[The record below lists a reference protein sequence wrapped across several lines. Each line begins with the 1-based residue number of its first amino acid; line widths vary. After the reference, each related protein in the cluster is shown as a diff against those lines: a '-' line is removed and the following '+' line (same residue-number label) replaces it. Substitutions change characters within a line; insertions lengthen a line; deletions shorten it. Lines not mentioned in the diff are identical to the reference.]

1 MLVGLVAALGAALL
15 FGWAA
20 VDQARAVRAMPGHEN
35 RLGSF
40 VAAGLRDP
48 LLLLVVA
55 AYLGG
60 FVLHAVSIWLLPLYL
75 AQAAISLS
83 MPCTAVLSARRLHEP
98 LGLARWVAVVAV
110 TGGIV
115 LLALGAGEPGEVVTR
130 WPFALSM
137 VGLLVAVLAAGAVV
151 RHRPTLL
158 GAVAGLGY
166 AGSALAVR
174 GVGAE
179 LSAPVVVSALTVP
192 ALGLVAFWLYSLA
205 LARTPVAGLVLSVA
219 GAQIVTQ
226 PVGPARVGI
235 ARRGDEVRNGWA
247 GAVVA
252 GLVLSVAGA
261 VALSSGASAPAGVL
275 GATGADDPA

>member
-75 AQAAISLS
+75 AQATISLS
-83 MPCTAVLSARRLHEP
+83 MPCTAVLSAHRLHEP

-151 RHRPTLL
+151 RRRPTLL

-174 GVGAE
+174 GVGPE

-205 LARTPVAGLVLSVA
+205 LARTTVAPA
-219 GAQIVTQ
+219 TGALIVTQ
-226 PVGPARVGI
+226 TFVPALVGI
-235 ARRGDEVRNGWA
+235 ALLGDEVRDGWA

-261 VALSSGASAPAGVL
+261 VALSSRASAPASVL
-275 GATGADDPA
+275 GAAGADDPA

>member
-1 MLVGLVAALGAALL
+1 MLVGLVAALVAALL

-40 VAAGLRDP
+40 VAAGVRDP

-55 AYLGG
+55 AYLAG

-83 MPCTAVLSARRLHEP
+83 MPCTAVLSAHQLHEP
-98 LGLARWVAVVAV
+98 LGLARWVAVAAV

-115 LLALGAGEPGEVVTR
+115 LLALGAGEPGEVVTH
-130 WPFALSM
+130 WPFALAM
-137 VGLLVAVLAAGAVV
+137 VGVLAAVLAAGAAV
-151 RHRPTLL
+151 RHRPVLL
-158 GAVAGLGY
+158 GAVAGCGY

-179 LSAPVVVSALTVP
+179 LTGPVVVSALTVP
-192 ALGLVAFWLYSLA
+192 ALGLVAFWLYSVA
-205 LARTPVAGLVLSVA
+205 LARTTVAPATGALIVTQTFVPALVGIALLGDEVRSGWAGAVLAGLVLSV
-219 GAQIVTQ
+219 V
-226 PVGPARVGI
+226 
-235 ARRGDEVRNGWA
+235 
-247 GAVVA
+247 
-252 GLVLSVAGA
+252 GA
-261 VALSSGASAPAGVL
+261 VALSGAAPVAATVP
-275 GATGADDPA
+275 GAAGADDPA

>member
-83 MPCTAVLSARRLHEP
+83 MPCTAVLSAHRLHEP

-192 ALGLVAFWLYSLA
+192 ALGLVAFWLYSLP
-205 LARTPVAGLVLSVA
+205 LARTTVAPA
-219 GAQIVTQ
+219 TGALIVTQ
-226 PVGPARVGI
+226 TFVPALVGI
-235 ARRGDEVRNGWA
+235 ALLGDEVRNGWV

>member
-1 MLVGLVAALGAALL
+1 M
-15 FGWAA
+15 
-20 VDQARAVRAMPGHEN
+20 
-35 RLGSF
+35 
-40 VAAGLRDP
+40 
-48 LLLLVVA
+48 A

-83 MPCTAVLSARRLHEP
+83 MPCTAVLSAHRLHEP

-205 LARTPVAGLVLSVA
+205 LARTTVAPA
-219 GAQIVTQ
+219 TGALIVTQ
-226 PVGPARVGI
+226 TFVPALVGI
-235 ARRGDEVRNGWA
+235 ALLGDEVRNGWV